1 MKRHLPYSALSLF
14 PILLRPWEE
23 ITLDFIIRLP
33 PLRFRGKVYDSIL
46 MIVDRYTKLARYIIT
61 IKDIIAP
68 ELIEL
73 FMLYIIKDFGIPKG
87 MTLDRGPVFIS
98 KFWAILYFYLKI

>member
-1 MKRHLPYSALSLF
+1 M
-14 PILLRPWEE
+14 
-23 ITLDFIIRLP
+23 
-33 PLRFRGKVYDSIL
+33 
-46 MIVDRYTKLARYIIT
+46 KLARYIIT

-73 FMLYIIKDFGIPKG
+73 FMLYMIKDFGIPKS

-98 KFWAILYFYLKI
+98 KF